1 MNNSLKMEFGGA
13 YDYIA
18 STETNPSSSNSTG
31 SRAAVRKETVPYY
44 HSTGPSASPSDKR
57 SSTTKA
63 GQPGCSSVYYGDDV
77 YETPIGQKFRV
88 STTRIMCIHVTN
100 VLLIRT
106 LQTTM
111 KHRNHKM
118 FLIQLGFM
126 FPPW

>member
-31 SRAAVRKETVPYY
+31 SRAVVHKETVPY

-63 GQPGCSSVYYGDDV
+63 WQPGCSSVYSDDV
-77 YETPIGQKFRV
+77 YEAPIGQKFRV

-100 VLLIRT
+100 VLLI
-106 LQTTM
+106 
-111 KHRNHKM
+111 N
-118 FLIQLGFM
+118 
-126 FPPW
+126 